1 MIRPKSDKN
10 KNGIDSIAHL
20 FLSQSAKNC
29 RDQSSRTRKHPIIE
43 PERIVLAYHL
53 DDPYAK
59 LRGYARSLSGNGD
72 KVVLVSLDDC
82 EAQLLSLS
90 EGKTAHGA
98 DQSVVFAETEDIHEK
113 LVPAIAGAIGGLDDC
128 GAGRVH
134 VLINIDASFRYRG
147 LELLDYYRE
156 LTIITTCQ
164 SQDVIET
171 YKVLKDWSE
180 YLGELHKV
188 SLFVCDA
195 ADSESGD
202 EVYYKLANAGKKFLG
217 RVLIPAG
224 CSTAESESAASAGQ
238 EAALEETAAVDE
250 QSSVED
256 DILTEASELEEDIVE
271 GAKTE
276 SVNTDVCAEKLQYFD
291 SVVNSPQTLYP
302 IQVASLPQDDVQLS
316 NYLQLALPRW
326 LTTVPTAMAIPLSLP
341 RDIGSA
347 VRVLIDATGRV
358 HVLAAGL
365 CASSEII
372 NRGLAGHKWLS
383 SNLTSIAGACRQLKI
398 DLSAPAGLILVAGG
412 VAETME
418 IAMDELNERELPEPI
433 SCQIMKLYFLQNES
447 ESSLLI
453 MQV

>member
-20 FLSQSAKNC
+20 FLSQSARNC

-59 LRGYARSLSGNGD
+59 LRGYAKVLGNNGD

-82 EAQLLSLS
+82 EAQLLPLS

-98 DQSVVFAETEDIHEK
+98 DQSIVFAETEDIHEK

-156 LTIITTCQ
+156 LTMITTCQ

-180 YLGELHKV
+180 YLGDLHKV

-195 ADSESGD
+195 ADSEAGD
-202 EVYYKLANAGKKFLG
+202 EVYYKLANAGKKFLN

-224 CSTAESESAASAGQ
+224 CSMAAGDLTPAEP
-238 EAALEETAAVDE
+238 EAALEETEAVDE
-250 QSSVED
+250 QLPGED
-256 DILTEASELEEDIVE
+256 DIPAETLELEEDIVD
-271 GAKTE
+271 GDKTE
-276 SVNTDVCAEKLQYFD
+276 SVNTDVCAEKLQFFD

-302 IQVASLPQDDVQLS
+302 IQVVSLPQDDVQLS

-341 RDIGSA
+341 RDIGSS

-358 HVLAAGL
+358 HVLSAGL
-365 CASSEII
+365 CASGDII
-372 NRGLAGHKWLS
+372 NRGLAAYKWLS
-383 SNLTSIAGACRQLKI
+383 NNLTSIAGACRQLKI

-433 SCQIMKLYFLQNES
+433 SCQIMKLYFLQNET
-447 ESSLLI
+447 ESALLI
-453 MQV
+453 MPV